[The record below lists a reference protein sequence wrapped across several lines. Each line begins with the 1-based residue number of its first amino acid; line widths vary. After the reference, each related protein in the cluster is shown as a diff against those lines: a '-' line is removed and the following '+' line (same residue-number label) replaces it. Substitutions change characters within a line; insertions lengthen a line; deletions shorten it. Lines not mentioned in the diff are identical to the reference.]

1 MITIVSGSNRK
12 DNKTLIFAEYAYE
25 KLKKGGEQVRLLDLA
40 QLEGEFICASMYG
53 KASQPRIIEEI
64 QNQYF
69 IPAQKF
75 WFFIPEYNGSYPGVV
90 KVLIDAMST
99 RDLEKTFK
107 HKKSCLTG
115 IAMGRAGNLRG
126 MDHLSDVLNHVGI
139 LVHPNK
145 KPISSIFGF
154 LDEDNQLNGG
164 KIKQELDAQAEELLK
179 F

>member
-99 RDLEKTFK
+99 RDLEKTFE

-115 IAMGRAGNLRG
+115 IAMGRAG
-126 MDHLSDVLNHVGI
+126 
-139 LVHPNK
+139 
-145 KPISSIFGF
+145 
-154 LDEDNQLNGG
+154 
-164 KIKQELDAQAEELLK
+164 
-179 F
+179 